1 MRLFI
6 ALVLPDETLDAV
18 AETADA
24 LQRCV
29 RGRFVLPD
37 TYHMTLAFIGEA
49 NGAMVAAAEGALERA
64 CRGATP
70 IALQPSDLGKF
81 GPSSSATLW
90 VGFDRTGTDEAC
102 GLAMRVREELS
113 DAGIPFDEKPFKA
126 HVTIARKADL
136 RSAQLPPLGY
146 FPAARVRSV
155 ALFESE
161 LSREGARYRIVHEV
175 EL

>member
-24 LQRCV
+24 LQRRV
-29 RGRFVLPD
+29 RGRFVLPG

-49 NGAMVAAAEGALERA
+49 DGAMAAAAEGALERA
-64 CRGATP
+64 CRGAAP
-70 IALQPSDLGKF
+70 IALRPSALGKF
-81 GPSSSATLW
+81 GPAGNATLW
-90 VGFDRTGTDEAC
+90 VGFDRAGADAARD
-102 GLAMRVREELS
+102 LAERVREELRGA
-113 DAGIPFDEKPFKA
+113 DVPFDGKPFKA
-126 HVTIARKADL
+126 HVTIARRANLSRAD
-136 RSAQLPPLGY
+136 LPPLGY